1 VASQELTKDNFDQ
14 VVQENNIVIVDFW
27 AEWCGPCKSFAPVF
41 EAMSEKYSDIV
52 FAKVNSENEQEL
64 ASNFQIR
71 SIPNLVLFR
80 EQVIIYKETGALTE
94 SKLTTL
100 IEGAISLNMDQI
112 RQRLNDQDQAEGT

>member
-1 VASQELTKDNFDQ
+1 MASQELTKDNFDQ